1 MRRLTLL
8 RYARLPN
15 PANIAPPPIPNS
27 SASCSPAV
35 PPPPVDGAAAGY
47 EVAGVVGGEVVGGW
61 VVGGWVVGAAGEAG
75 FVVGVW
81 VGPVVAGDGCPLADS
96 VGE

>member
-8 RYARLPN
+8 RYARLPT
-15 PANIAPPPIPNS
+15 PASIAPPPIPNS

-47 EVAGVVGGEVVGGW
+47 EVAGVVGGW

-81 VGPVVAGDGCPLADS
+81 VGLVVAGDGCPLADS